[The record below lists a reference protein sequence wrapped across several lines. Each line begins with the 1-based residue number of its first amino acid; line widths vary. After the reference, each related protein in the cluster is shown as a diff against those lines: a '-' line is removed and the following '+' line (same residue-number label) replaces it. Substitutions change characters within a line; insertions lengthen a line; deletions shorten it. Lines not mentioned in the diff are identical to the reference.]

1 MKSRLDIL
9 IDLLHT
15 SPDGALAT
23 HSLAMPGFPFATAL
37 PFATDECHRP
47 VFLIS
52 QLAEHTQNL
61 QADSRAS
68 LLVRHLLPD
77 GEMAR
82 VTIVGNVRPIHAEP
96 LQVARYLRYQ
106 PEGERFLQ
114 LGDFRFFRL
123 EPIQA
128 RTIGGFAQAGW
139 LAGARLTEGVVL
151 PLKDE
156 AAILDAL
163 RPQLPAGAHLLGV
176 DSHGVDLRVAQERR
190 RFAFADAP
198 KATEDI
204 FFAAQAGVNALQS

>member
-9 IDLLHT
+9 LDLLHR

-23 HSLAMPGFPFATAL
+23 QSLAMPGFPFATAL

-61 QADSRAS
+61 QADPRAS

-82 VTIVGNVRPIHAEP
+82 VTVVGNVQPIHAEP
-96 LQVARYLRYQ
+96 LLVARYLRYQ

-139 LAGARLTEGVVL
+139 LAGERLTEGAVL
-151 PLKDE
+151 PLKGE
-156 AAILDAL
+156 VAILEAL
-163 RPQLPAGAHLLGV
+163 RPQLPSGTQLLGV
-176 DSHGVDLRVAQERR
+176 DCHGVDLTVAEERR
-190 RFAFADAP
+190 RIAFADGP
-198 KATEDI
+198 KLAKDT
-204 FFAAQAGVNALQS
+204 FLAAQASVNALQR